1 MNVDLRV
8 CLLYAKAVYI
18 SKSMW
23 QHPPKFSRKII
34 LLLRLCQHKKNV
46 KKRRTCELCRTSG
59 HRQFQVTFR
68 MLGSGPGKKRPVS
81 QCVLDPVF
89 LPLPA
94 TPTPAAGGRVLIGPA
109 GPLARA
115 PIQGLRLGVRGYIGD
130 ACGPGTAAA
139 AATYFSPAVVPPA
152 AAPSPGDSA
161 RQAESLTQK
170 YPRPRHAQKI
180 LAAHWH
186 Q

>member
-1 MNVDLRV
+1 MPKQYIFRNLCGSTPPSFREK
-8 CLLYAKAVYI
+8 LYYYYASANTKKT
-18 SKSMW
+18 SKKGEALQS
-23 QHPPKFSRKII
+23 S
-34 LLLRLCQHKKNV
+34 
-46 KKRRTCELCRTSG
+46 TS
-59 HRQFQVTFR
+59 FETFR

-152 AAPSPGDSA
+152 AAPRPGDSAA
-161 RQAESLTQK
+161 RQAESLTQ
-170 YPRPRHAQKI
+170 
-180 LAAHWH
+180 
-186 Q
+186 